1 MLEDSLRELV
11 HQCRSSCDGVSH
23 LLQRRLGDLLLS
35 LQGLR
40 EGTALAAPLLLIDVN
55 DALELYH
62 LRIISLTFDCEP
74 YLVRPVPTEDAISGG

>member
-1 MLEDSLRELV
+1 MWELV
-11 HQCRSSCDGVSH
+11 HKCRSGCDGVCH

-40 EGTALAAPLLLIDVN
+40 EGTALAAPLLLIDVY

-62 LRIISLTFDCEP
+62 KRLMALTFDCEP